1 MIGQAPAMDGKSIL
15 PMLLGK
21 VATVRTYTLQE
32 GYQSCEAGHGE
43 VSTTTC
49 SRRHHD
55 SDLISPLESTILKC
69 SRRPSLE
76 TTVTRVDLHH

>member
-1 MIGQAPAMDGKSIL
+1 MDGKSIVPL
-15 PMLLGK
+15 LLGK
-21 VATVRTYTLQE
+21 AATVRTFTLQE

-49 SRRHHD
+49 TRRLHD
-55 SDLISPLESTILKC
+55 SDLISLESTILKS

>member
-15 PMLLGK
+15 PLLLGK
-21 VATVRTYTLQE
+21 AATVRTYTLQE

-49 SRRHHD
+49 TRRLHD
-55 SDLISPLESTILKC
+55 E
-69 SRRPSLE
+69 
-76 TTVTRVDLHH
+76 